1 MSVTPASAPDDDFA
15 ELPLDPDVEVVEA
28 PPGPPVPVHLRP
40 AFLGVVFLGG
50 VAGTAA
56 REGLGL
62 VIPSAGGV
70 PWAIL
75 VANLAGA
82 FALGV
87 LLEALV
93 RRGPDHGIRRRLRL
107 LLGTGFLGGFTTY
120 SALATDTAVLF
131 GAGNA
136 GLATAYALGS
146 VVVGALATTAGIL
159 IAAAAHRARFG
170 AVEGV
175 AG

>member
-1 MSVTPASAPDDDFA
+1 MNATPASAPDDDFA
-15 ELPLDPDVEVVEA
+15 QLPLDPDVEVVEA

-40 AFLGVVFLGG
+40 AYLAVVFVGG
-50 VAGTAA
+50 AAGTAA

-62 VIPSAGGV
+62 VIPSTDGV

-75 VANLAGA
+75 AANLSGA
-82 FALGV
+82 LLLGV

-93 RRGPDHGIRRRLRL
+93 RRGDDFGLRRTLRL
-107 LLGTGFLGGFTTY
+107 LLGTGFMGGFTTY
-120 SALATDTAVLF
+120 SALATDTAALF
-131 GAGNA
+131 GAGHGWLA
-136 GLATAYALGS
+136 AAYGLGT

-159 IAAAAHRARFG
+159 VAAAAHRARFG
-170 AVEGV
+170 TAEGV